1 MYPLPKQRRY
11 LAGNL
16 VAHRTKDGHDCLV
29 RAGGLGRIGKAEMDA
44 FPLPQ
49 PDRALFRC
57 RVAYSHHQIER
68 YAAELVGVFGSPGV
82 RRALG

>member
-1 MYPLPKQRRY
+1 
-11 LAGNL
+11 LAGD
-16 VAHRTKDGHDCLV
+16 VITHFTEDGHHFLIY
-29 RAGGLGRIGKAEMDA
+29 ASGLGRIGKAEMDA